1 MAEGSKNAFH
11 TFYSGTV
18 QFVYSNAMLLYDSHE
33 DACRFL
39 VDFYQYLYL
48 HLPEYDGSK
57 NLEGWISRLIIERYE
72 QLSIGKNLPDPSVK
86 KKMAARDAE
95 LSKAE
100 RERIFRM
107 LDVQIRFPKEQ
118 TSPSPLTIVL
128 LISAVL
134 LLLLLAVRYV
144 PATISRLQAASSA
157 EEAESGETTDE
168 DNRSEADN
176 PETDEL
182 DSIKDELDDLL
193 QQQADANAEEHS
205 DDPGSMDD
213 ADSLQQKQ
221 QSGTDPASEEP
232 KTPAAPSAPDAP
244 QEPDTPQ
251 EPQSPSLSNDN
262 STGNDLTDLED
273 LELQLRYG
281 DGLFFSGSD

>member
-1 MAEGSKNAFH
+1 MSEHKALKKALRRMAEGSKNGFH

-18 QFVYSNAMLLYDSHE
+18 QFVYSNAMLLCDSHE

-48 HLPEYDGSK
+48 HLPEYDSSK
-57 NLEGWISRLIIERYE
+57 NLEGWISRLLVERFE
-72 QLSIGKNLPDPSVK
+72 QLSIGKNLPDPSAK

-95 LSKAE
+95 LSKSE
-100 RERIFRM
+100 QERIFRM

-118 TSPSPLTIVL
+118 TRPSPLTIVL

-134 LLLLLAVRYV
+134 LVLLLASRYV
-144 PATISRLQAASSA
+144 PAAISRLQTSAVA
-157 EEAESGETTDE
+157 EEAESGD
-168 DNRSEADN
+168 
-176 PETDEL
+176 P
-182 DSIKDELDDLL
+182 
-193 QQQADANAEEHS
+193 ADAGAEEKS
-205 DDPGSMDD
+205 SGSVNMDD

-221 QSGTDPASEEP
+221 QSGTDGTPEET
-232 KTPAAPSAPDAP
+232 KTTAAPAVPDTP

-251 EPQSPSLSNDN
+251 APQIPSLSNDT
-262 STGNDLTDLED
+262 SPENDLTDLED
-273 LELQLRYG
+273 LELQLHYG